1 MNRSLNSY
9 QLSFNNYQYGFL
21 KRKSA
26 LFNYTLYIINFAFL
40 IYLFSGCA
48 TSKKVSENV
57 SVYPSDY
64 PLTED
69 IAYSSSTDL
78 TVKIP
83 EGWTT
88 AEDQECK
95 CIDIWLIRNDFSA
108 TLNLVTYEVNDTI
121 RKKTIEGKLDTL
133 LSYSKQL
140 KKSKLKEKYKPV
152 EWDEYFKVNGK
163 PFAAYEYIGDEDLP
177 IRIVVFQY
185 QGRIF
190 ELSAMPA
197 KNVGGGKVD
206 PEELFKVQQTVLSSI
221 R

>member
-1 MNRSLNSY
+1 LNYFYKSFHTFTDYY
-9 QLSFNNYQYGFL
+9 QSGFL
-21 KRKSA
+21 IKKSA
-26 LFNYTLYIINFAFL
+26 ILNYTLYIINFTLL
-40 IYLFSGCA
+40 ICLFSSCA
-48 TSKKVSENV
+48 TTKKVSENV

-64 PLTED
+64 PLSDD

-78 TVKIP
+78 TVNIP

-95 CIDIWLIRNDFSA
+95 CIDLWLIRDDFSA

-140 KKSKLKEKYKPV
+140 KKSKLKEKYKQLDG
-152 EWDEYFKVNGK
+152 DEYFKENGR
-163 PFAAYEYIGDEDLP
+163 PFAAYKYIGDEGLP
-177 IRIVVFQY
+177 IRVVVFQY

-190 ELSAMPA
+190 EFSAMPA
-197 KNVGGGKVD
+197 KNVGGEKVD
-206 PEELFKVQQTVLSSI
+206 TDELFRIQQSVLSSI